1 MGEQKIKSLKEPVY
15 TEENEGKKDQNKEN
29 KMAAA

>member
-1 MGEQKIKSLKEPVY
+1 MGEQKIKSLKKPVY

-29 KMAAA
+29 KMEAA